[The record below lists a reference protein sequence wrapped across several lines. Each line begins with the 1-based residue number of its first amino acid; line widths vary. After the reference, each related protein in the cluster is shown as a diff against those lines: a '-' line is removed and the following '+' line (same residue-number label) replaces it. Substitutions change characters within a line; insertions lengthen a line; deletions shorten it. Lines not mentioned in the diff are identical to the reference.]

1 MQVGN
6 RSQFPKVIFASSTEE
21 SLRKN
26 TANTFCSSD
35 AGKEAKVCRNWGA
48 YWLYFLEGEQSA
60 ITFTCTLPMG
70 FVSTCLR
77 IAKRRTRKKTNIEA
91 SIYNQAFAP
100 LVSLDSKRL

>member
-1 MQVGN
+1 MM
-6 RSQFPKVIFASSTEE
+6 FASSTKE

-35 AGKEAKVCRNWGA
+35 AGKEAKVCKNWEA
-48 YWLYFLEGEQSA
+48 YWLYFPGGEQSV

-77 IAKRRTRKKTNIEA
+77 IAKRRMRKKIE
-91 SIYNQAFAP
+91 I
-100 LVSLDSKRL
+100 

>member
-1 MQVGN
+1 M
-6 RSQFPKVIFASSTEE
+6 FASSTEE

-35 AGKEAKVCRNWGA
+35 AGKGLRYAESGKLTGYV
-48 YWLYFLEGEQSA
+48 FPEGEQSA

-77 IAKRRTRKKTNIEA
+77 IAKRRMRK
-91 SIYNQAFAP
+91 
-100 LVSLDSKRL
+100 